1 MAQLRQQYL
10 DILQGYGVDPA
21 GLRSATDA
29 QLKRILQ
36 QTAQGRDIGG
46 EMASGAAAGQQAAK
60 DVIGGTTPVQS
71 LESLLA
77 AAHTGAPTASQAGAA
92 ADLPMSQAT
101 PTALDRDLRI
111 RGDTAGPQPVGAPGR
126 PSMEPIPGWKPTD
139 ELVAEQHT
147 LPSARVASAETA
159 DLPMSEATVQPL
171 PVDARIEQDRLRRQQ
186 EQEAARL
193 AKQPKAQIAPGHTI
207 TIEEGGPRKK
217 KNMLQSLAGVEVVT
231 PSAADFGTPVE
242 EATDEEKDIVSR
254 QVLAQDVE
262 NVRGGGTPMTTFQPD
277 AFSSEPVDP
286 RVADIWGELTD
297 AEKEQYLLKYGGSEE
312 EVKRAIEEGVLPS
325 GAQRVQRDAA
335 AKRPSTPVSAQRAGA
350 LDFTEDTPED
360 VDLMDVDLAG
370 MAPPEKRGL
379 LSRLGGMIKNNPEV
393 AAQIAQAAGG
403 LMSNIASGRAEREAG
418 RETEGRVARANLI
431 SALTGGRAR
440 PQVTAAQADE
450 GGLLSRLG
458 QITTAG
464 GRIASG
470 EMERRRAEDVEERG
484 IGLKERQVDTME
496 RRLDIMQD
504 KINKD
509 YQADLAAANAELA
522 KATGASY
529 ERVQD
534 GIEKLNK
541 ATKIYEGGGYLDPTQ
556 GHKNLYG
563 QMRVLWSD
571 YDDDA
576 TPANVAAIFQV
587 YQRFFDPATVREG
600 DLRILQEA
608 EGTFRQLQAMAERLV
623 GAGGSLSSDTVEEM
637 KRITDKVHGLQVAK
651 AKEDVAA
658 YIDVAIAPQDREAPM
673 QYYDKIFTLPPLLGA
688 GGAAELTEALQSG
701 EIILE

>member
-29 QLKRILQ
+29 QLKRIFQ

-77 AAHTGAPTASQAGAA
+77 AAHTGAPIASQAAPA

-147 LPSARVASAETA
+147 LPSARVASAGAA

-207 TIEEGGPRKK
+207 TLEEGGPRKK

-325 GAQRVQRDAA
+325 GAQRVQRDVAEM
-335 AKRPSTPVSAQRAGA
+335 RPSTMQAEGIRGDRTAGIGGLPASAVEQPDLPEAQR
-350 LDFTEDTPED
+350 P
-360 VDLMDVDLAG
+360 
-370 MAPPEKRGL
+370 GL
-379 LSRLGGMIKNNPEV
+379 LGRLGGMIRDNPEV

-470 EMERRRAEDVEERG
+470 EMARRKAEGVQERELAAKELNAQSQADYRKAMVG
-484 IGLKERQVDTME
+484 ISERQLDVDSQKNAAKFVTDYMKT
-496 RRLDIMQD
+496 MQD
-504 KINKD
+504 QAKESRLPIKQIETVSSQFGTLRKLDDLENFIVGADFSALEMGPLSLDEPSQFIFGKDPRVAEGKIQGLIMEIAESVPGVLTEQDQKRLEKILFTMND
-509 YQADLAAANAELA
+509 RPSTAVDIADAFRQAKVEGL
-522 KATGASY
+522 GAQLDGY
-529 ERVQD
+529 EHQ
-534 GIEKLNK
+534 
-541 ATKIYEGGGYLDPTQ
+541 GGYDVSYFRGQLDDYTKGRGTEGFISALTQ
-556 GHKNLYG
+556 DEL
-563 QMRVLWSD
+563 
-571 YDDDA
+571 
-576 TPANVAAIFQV
+576 
-587 YQRFFDPATVREG
+587 
-600 DLRILQEA
+600 DL
-608 EGTFRQLQAMAERLV
+608 GY
-623 GAGGSLSSDTVEEM
+623 
-637 KRITDKVHGLQVAK
+637 K
-651 AKEDVAA
+651 
-658 YIDVAIAPQDREAPM
+658 
-673 QYYDKIFTLPPLLGA
+673 
-688 GGAAELTEALQSG
+688 
-701 EIILE
+701 

>member
-29 QLKRILQ
+29 QLKRIFQ

-77 AAHTGAPTASQAGAA
+77 AAHTGAPIASQAAPA

-147 LPSARVASAETA
+147 LPGARVASAGAA

-207 TIEEGGPRKK
+207 TLEEGGPRKK

-242 EATDEEKDIVSR
+242 EATDEERDIVSR

-325 GAQRVQRDAA
+325 GAQRVQRDVAEM
-335 AKRPSTPVSAQRAGA
+335 RPSTMQAEGIRGDRTAGIGGLPASAVEQPDLPEAQR
-350 LDFTEDTPED
+350 P
-360 VDLMDVDLAG
+360 
-370 MAPPEKRGL
+370 GL
-379 LSRLGGMIKNNPEV
+379 LGRLGGMIRDNPEV

-470 EMERRRAEDVEERG
+470 EMARRKAEGVQERELAAKELNAQSQADYRKAMVG
-484 IGLKERQVDTME
+484 ISERQLDVDSQKNAAKFVTDYMKT
-496 RRLDIMQD
+496 MQD
-504 KINKD
+504 QAKESRLPIKQIETVSSQFGTLRKLDDLENFIVGADFSALEMGPLSLDEPSQFIFGKDPRVAEGKIQGLIMEIAESVPGVLTEQDQKRLEKILFTMND
-509 YQADLAAANAELA
+509 RPSTAVDIADAFRQAKVEGL
-522 KATGASY
+522 GAQLDGY
-529 ERVQD
+529 EHQ
-534 GIEKLNK
+534 
-541 ATKIYEGGGYLDPTQ
+541 GGYDVSYFRGQLDDYTKGRGTEGFISALTQ
-556 GHKNLYG
+556 DEL
-563 QMRVLWSD
+563 
-571 YDDDA
+571 
-576 TPANVAAIFQV
+576 
-587 YQRFFDPATVREG
+587 
-600 DLRILQEA
+600 DL
-608 EGTFRQLQAMAERLV
+608 GY
-623 GAGGSLSSDTVEEM
+623 
-637 KRITDKVHGLQVAK
+637 K
-651 AKEDVAA
+651 
-658 YIDVAIAPQDREAPM
+658 
-673 QYYDKIFTLPPLLGA
+673 
-688 GGAAELTEALQSG
+688 
-701 EIILE
+701 

>member
-1 MAQLRQQYL
+1 MAELRQQYL
-10 DILQGYGVDPA
+10 DVLQGYGVDPA

-77 AAHTGAPTASQAGAA
+77 AAHTGAPIASQAAPA

-147 LPSARVASAETA
+147 LPSARVASAEAA

-193 AKQPKAQIAPGHTI
+193 AKQPKAQIAPGHTL
-207 TIEEGGPRKK
+207 TLEEGGPRKK

-242 EATDEEKDIVSR
+242 EATDEERDIVSR

-403 LMSNIASGRAEREAG
+403 LMSNIASGRAQREAG

-431 SALTGGRAR
+431 SALTGGKAR

-458 QITTAG
+458 QITKAG

-470 EMERRRAEDVEERG
+470 EMARRKAEGVQERELAAKELNAQSQDDYRKAMVGISERQLDVDSQKNAAKFVTDYMKTMQDQAKESRLP
-484 IGLKERQVDTME
+484 IGELKEMGSSFATLRKLDDLEDFIVGADFSALEMGPLSLYEPSQYIFGSDASVARSKIQGLIAEIAKTVPGVLTEQDQK
-496 RRLDIMQD
+496 RLEQRLLTLNDREST
-504 KINKD
+504 
-509 YQADLAAANAELA
+509 AVDLAEAFR
-522 KATGASY
+522 G
-529 ERVQD
+529 
-534 GIEKLNK
+534 GMIEEIQSKMDSFE
-541 ATKIYEGGGYLDPTQ
+541 EGGGYDVS
-556 GHKNLYG
+556 YFRG
-563 QMRVLWSD
+563 QLED
-571 YDDDA
+571 YDKGRG
-576 TPANVAAIFQV
+576 T
-587 YQRFFDPATVREG
+587 EG
-600 DLRILQEA
+600 FISALTQDELDLGYE
-608 EGTFRQLQAMAERLV
+608 
-623 GAGGSLSSDTVEEM
+623 
-637 KRITDKVHGLQVAK
+637 
-651 AKEDVAA
+651 
-658 YIDVAIAPQDREAPM
+658 
-673 QYYDKIFTLPPLLGA
+673 
-688 GGAAELTEALQSG
+688 
-701 EIILE
+701 

>member
-1 MAQLRQQYL
+1 MAELRQQYL
-10 DILQGYGVDPA
+10 DVLQGYGVDPA

-147 LPSARVASAETA
+147 LPSARVASAGAA

-262 NVRGGGTPMTTFQPD
+262 NVRDGGTPMISFQSD
-277 AFSSEPVDP
+277 AFSSKPVDP
-286 RVADIWGELTD
+286 RVADIWGEITD

-403 LMSNIASGRAEREAG
+403 LMSNIASGRAQREAG

-431 SALTGGRAR
+431 SALTGGKAR

-458 QITTAG
+458 QITKAG

-470 EMERRRAEDVEERG
+470 EMARRKAEGVQERELAAKELNAQSQDDYRKAMVGISERQLDVDSQKNAAKFVTDYMKTMQDQAKESRLP
-484 IGLKERQVDTME
+484 IGELKEMGSSFATLRKLDDLEDFIVGADFSALEMGPLSLDEPSQYIFGSDASVARSKIQGLIAEIAKTVPGVLTEQDQK
-496 RRLDIMQD
+496 RLEQRLLTLNDREST
-504 KINKD
+504 
-509 YQADLAAANAELA
+509 AVDLAEAFR
-522 KATGASY
+522 G
-529 ERVQD
+529 
-534 GIEKLNK
+534 GMIEEIQSKMDSFE
-541 ATKIYEGGGYLDPTQ
+541 EGGGYDVS
-556 GHKNLYG
+556 YFRG
-563 QMRVLWSD
+563 QLED
-571 YDDDA
+571 YDKGRG
-576 TPANVAAIFQV
+576 T
-587 YQRFFDPATVREG
+587 EG
-600 DLRILQEA
+600 FISALTQDELDLGYE
-608 EGTFRQLQAMAERLV
+608 
-623 GAGGSLSSDTVEEM
+623 
-637 KRITDKVHGLQVAK
+637 
-651 AKEDVAA
+651 
-658 YIDVAIAPQDREAPM
+658 
-673 QYYDKIFTLPPLLGA
+673 
-688 GGAAELTEALQSG
+688 
-701 EIILE
+701 

>member
-29 QLKRILQ
+29 QLKRIFQ

-77 AAHTGAPTASQAGAA
+77 AAHTGAPTASQAAPA

-101 PTALDRDLRI
+101 PPALDRDLRI

-147 LPSARVASAETA
+147 LPSARVASAGAA

-171 PVDARIEQDRLRRQQ
+171 PEDARIEQDRLRRQQ

-262 NVRGGGTPMTTFQPD
+262 NVRDGGTPMISFQSD
-277 AFSSEPVDP
+277 AFSSKPVDP
-286 RVADIWGELTD
+286 RVADIWGEITD

-403 LMSNIASGRAEREAG
+403 LMSNIASGRAQREAG

-431 SALTGGRAR
+431 SALTGGKAR

-458 QITTAG
+458 QITKAG

-470 EMERRRAEDVEERG
+470 EMARRKAEGVQERELAAKELNAQSQDDYRKAMVGISERQLDVDSQKNAAKFVTDYMKTMQDQAKESRLP
-484 IGLKERQVDTME
+484 IGELKEMGSSFATLRKLDDLEDFIVGADFSALEMGPLSLDEPSQYIFGSDASVARSKIQGLIAEIAKTVPGVLTEQDQK
-496 RRLDIMQD
+496 RLEQRLLTLNDREST
-504 KINKD
+504 
-509 YQADLAAANAELA
+509 AVDLAEAFR
-522 KATGASY
+522 G
-529 ERVQD
+529 
-534 GIEKLNK
+534 GMIEEIQSKMDSFE
-541 ATKIYEGGGYLDPTQ
+541 EGGGYDVS
-556 GHKNLYG
+556 YFRG
-563 QMRVLWSD
+563 QLED
-571 YDDDA
+571 YDKGRG
-576 TPANVAAIFQV
+576 T
-587 YQRFFDPATVREG
+587 EG
-600 DLRILQEA
+600 FISALTQDELDLGYE
-608 EGTFRQLQAMAERLV
+608 
-623 GAGGSLSSDTVEEM
+623 
-637 KRITDKVHGLQVAK
+637 
-651 AKEDVAA
+651 
-658 YIDVAIAPQDREAPM
+658 
-673 QYYDKIFTLPPLLGA
+673 
-688 GGAAELTEALQSG
+688 
-701 EIILE
+701 